1 MKSLEELRLEV
12 KKLGLPF
19 NISREVIE
27 SIRRFHFDEGYSYGE
42 IKNNFSKEIEIYKD
56 YPEGAENVNEFFLK
70 VLGYN
75 DWSAY
80 HKGRAKILKRLK
92 SSDKIEIDDSHL
104 LKKFKDIVQ
113 VTQKVKISWVAKSL
127 GLNEIELF
135 EKLIVWGKSLPFKI
149 DDDLLVVEDLKE
161 LVDLLDLQF
170 KMWKEKEKDNNGK
183 I

>member
-1 MKSLEELRLEV
+1 MKNLEKLRLEV

-19 NISREVIE
+19 IISREVIE
-27 SIRRFHFDEGYSYGE
+27 RIRRFHFDEGYSYGE
-42 IKNNFSKEIEIYKD
+42 IKYQLAKEIEIYKN
-56 YPEGAENVNEFFLK
+56 YPEGAEKVNIFFLK
-70 VLGYN
+70 VLGYKN
-75 DWSAY
+75 WSAY
-80 HKGRAKILKRLK
+80 HKGRAKILERLK
-92 SSDKIEIDDSHL
+92 SSDKIEFDDSHL

-135 EKLIVWGKSLPFKI
+135 EKLVVWGKSLPFKI

-161 LVDLLDLQF
+161 FVDLLDLQF
-170 KMWKEKEKDNNGK
+170 KIWKGKENNNNGK